1 MAIKK
6 SEIYNQL
13 WAAAD
18 KLRGGVEPAR
28 YKNYI
33 LTMLFVKYVS
43 DKYKTSDDWEIEI
56 PANSSFDDIVKHK
69 FQKDI
74 GEKINTS
81 ISAIAEENNLK
92 GIIDIADFD
101 SDELGEGKTHVDKV
115 SDLVAIFQKP
125 ELDFTKNRA
134 GGDDILGDAYEY
146 LMRKFAQDSGKSKGQ
161 FYTPGEVSRVMA
173 RVIGL
178 DKATSSSMTVYD
190 PACGSGSLLIRAADV
205 APVEIT
211 IYGQEND
218 LSTAGLA
225 RMNLVLHNKGAG
237 EIQRGNTLADPKW
250 KENNQLKRFDY
261 IVVNPPFSD
270 KSWTDGTLPDQ
281 YGRYSEAGYGVPPEK
296 NGDYAWFLHVLKSL
310 KSKGK
315 AAIILPHGVLFRGNT
330 EGEIRKK
337 IIDHGYIKGI
347 IGLPANIFFGTGI
360 PACIIVVDKEDAVE
374 REGIFMIDASQDF
387 VKEGNK
393 NRLREQDIEKIV
405 RTFNT
410 MDQSDK
416 RYARFVSNKEIKEDN
431 EYNLNISRYIDNSNN
446 EDLQDIE
453 AHLKGGIPESD
464 VDSLSNYWEE
474 YPSLRQDL
482 FESLRLGYLQAKVEK
497 EQVVEV
503 INSNNEFIKHSERI
517 KDSFLTWKHE
527 VLPILMNLTVEDKPK
542 KIIEFISHK
551 ILRLFEKDSLIKEY
565 DVYQIVMEY
574 WEEIME
580 DDIYAVI
587 SDGYESGNQVV
598 NTTRIKKVNGEEEE
612 KVIGWEGLI
621 IPKEQIIN
629 TYFEDKLSEIQDLKQ
644 GLEKNE
650 AKIEELLENHNNED
664 SILFEFIQD
673 GKFNKKMISIRINE
687 IKSVY
692 VNEEINV
699 LKTLWNHL
707 DKKMKKKE
715 YLEFL
720 DKNPLAKSALTEK
733 GTVTKTSVLTR
744 IKKIR
749 DSAVIDGPFKEE
761 FELLTDVQIL
771 LVTKEQVAKEIKEKE
786 FALDLKTK
794 EKYSELSIEEIKEL
808 LKEKWFTAIYEA
820 LDNIHSAVSHQLSV
834 RIKEL
839 VERYEHKLS
848 ELENEVVIYEE
859 KVKRHLERMGF
870 EW

>member
-56 PANSSFDDIVKHK
+56 PAGSSFDDIVKHK
-69 FQKDI
+69 FQTDI

-92 GIIDIADFD
+92 GIIDIADFE

-211 IYGQEND
+211 IYGQEYD
-218 LSTAGLA
+218 PSTAGLA

-270 KSWTDGTLPDQ
+270 KSWIDGTLPDQ

-315 AAIILPHGVLFRGNT
+315 AAVILPHGVLFRGNT

-360 PACIIVVDKEDAVE
+360 PACIIIVDKEDAVE
-374 REGIFMIDASQDF
+374 REGIFMIDASQGF
-387 VKEGNK
+387 IKEGNK

-416 RYARFVSNKEIKEDN
+416 RYARFVLNEEIKEDN
-431 EYNLNISRYIDNSNN
+431 EYNLNIPRYIDNSNN

-692 VNEEINV
+692 VNEEI
-699 LKTLWNHL
+699 
-707 DKKMKKKE
+707 
-715 YLEFL
+715 
-720 DKNPLAKSALTEK
+720 
-733 GTVTKTSVLTR
+733 
-744 IKKIR
+744 
-749 DSAVIDGPFKEE
+749 
-761 FELLTDVQIL
+761 
-771 LVTKEQVAKEIKEKE
+771 
-786 FALDLKTK
+786 
-794 EKYSELSIEEIKEL
+794 
-808 LKEKWFTAIYEA
+808 
-820 LDNIHSAVSHQLSV
+820 
-834 RIKEL
+834 
-839 VERYEHKLS
+839 
-848 ELENEVVIYEE
+848 
-859 KVKRHLERMGF
+859 
-870 EW
+870 

>member
-1 MAIKK
+1 M
-6 SEIYNQL
+6 
-13 WAAAD
+13 
-18 KLRGGVEPAR
+18 
-28 YKNYI
+28 
-33 LTMLFVKYVS
+33 
-43 DKYKTSDDWEIEI
+43 
-56 PANSSFDDIVKHK
+56 
-69 FQKDI
+69 
-74 GEKINTS
+74 
-81 ISAIAEENNLK
+81 
-92 GIIDIADFD
+92 
-101 SDELGEGKTHVDKV
+101 
-115 SDLVAIFQKP
+115 
-125 ELDFTKNRA
+125 
-134 GGDDILGDAYEY
+134 
-146 LMRKFAQDSGKSKGQ
+146 
-161 FYTPGEVSRVMA
+161 
-173 RVIGL
+173 
-178 DKATSSSMTVYD
+178 
-190 PACGSGSLLIRAADV
+190 
-205 APVEIT
+205 
-211 IYGQEND
+211 
-218 LSTAGLA
+218 
-225 RMNLVLHNKGAG
+225 
-237 EIQRGNTLADPKW
+237 
-250 KENNQLKRFDY
+250 
-261 IVVNPPFSD
+261 
-270 KSWTDGTLPDQ
+270 
-281 YGRYSEAGYGVPPEK
+281 
-296 NGDYAWFLHVLKSL
+296 
-310 KSKGK
+310 
-315 AAIILPHGVLFRGNT
+315 PHGVLFRGNT

-360 PACIIVVDKEDAVE
+360 PACIIIVDKEDAVE
-374 REGIFMIDASQDF
+374 REGIFMIDASQGF
-387 VKEGNK
+387 IKEGNK

-416 RYARFVSNKEIKEDN
+416 RYARFVLNEEIKEDN
-431 EYNLNISRYIDNSNN
+431 EYNLNIPRYIDNSNN